1 MVVIKYNQAQKN
13 AIQSSKGPVLVIAG
27 AGSGKT
33 SVLIEHIIYLI
44 KRENVKIENILGVT
58 FTNKAANEMKE
69 RINRAIDLN
78 NAGDPL
84 KNNLW
89 IGTYHSICVRIL
101 HQHINYLGFNKNFNI
116 YDTSDTK
123 RLIKKCINELDLDSK
138 QYRIKTIYSI
148 IEKAKN
154 ELVNENDYNDKAI
167 GFYNKNIAK
176 IYQKYQEEMYN
187 NQSLDFSDLILKTVQ
202 LFRQYPEILEHYQN
216 KFKHILIDEYQD
228 INHAQYVLVKL
239 LSQKRNNLFAVGDPD
254 QSIYKF
260 RGAELSNIINFEED
274 FPECKVIKLEE
285 NYRSSDIILK
295 GADFVIKNNIY
306 RKEKGLWTKKK
317 GGEKIRY
324 YEANSA
330 EDEAEFV
337 AREIKYLKDNQKMKW
352 QDFVVLYRTNAQS
365 RNYEEVFARQNI
377 PHRIIGNIRF
387 YDRKEIKNLIY
398 LMKLVDN
405 PYDKESC
412 RRWLEMDRM
421 GIGPKGIEKLNDIAQ
436 QENKSIL
443 DVLPNYIEF
452 PGNRIKDENKEKLRR
467 YIGIFA
473 DLRERKM
480 NVSSLFENLIKRI
493 RYYNILNDDDDK
505 IKNDNKI
512 ENVKV
517 FLQSIRDYEKIYPE
531 TKLNEFL
538 AYISLISDVDS
549 LSNSGNGEDVVNL
562 MTLHC
567 AKGLEFPVVFLSG
580 LEEGIFPHNR
590 SMTSSRDLEEERRL
604 CYVGMTRAI
613 QRLYLTYSW
622 RRNIDGK
629 TKFNK
634 VSRFFKEIPKKYLDK
649 AEMLFNNSN
658 YNLID
663 NKASKIEKTQLTID
677 DFIQHPDWGEGIIIN
692 KKKAGDDYYITV
704 NFYSKGIKRLS
715 LKYAPIKKIEK
726 NL

>member
-1 MVVIKYNQAQKN
+1 MVVNYNQAQKK
-13 AIQSSKGPVLVIAG
+13 AIESSKGPVLVIAG

-44 KRENVKIENILGVT
+44 EKENVNIENILGVT

-69 RINRAIDLN
+69 RINRVIDLN
-78 NAGDPL
+78 NGGNSL

-101 HQHINYLGFNKNFNI
+101 HRYIEYLGFNNGFNI
-116 YDTSDTK
+116 YDSNDTK

-154 ELVNENDYNDKAI
+154 ELVNENDYSEKAI
-167 GFYNKNIAK
+167 GFYNKIIAK

-187 NQSLDFSDLILKTVQ
+187 NQSLDFGDLILKTVEI
-202 LFRQYPEILEHYQN
+202 FRKYPDILRYYQN

-228 INHAQYVLVKL
+228 INHAQYILVKL

-254 QSIYKF
+254 QSIYRF

-295 GADFVIKNNIY
+295 GADFVIKNNVY

-317 GGEKIRY
+317 GGEKIKY

-330 EDEAEFV
+330 GDEAEFV
-337 AREIKYLKDNQKMKW
+337 ARETKNLKDIQQMKW
-352 QDFVVLYRTNAQS
+352 KDFVVLYRTNTQS
-365 RNYEEVFARQNI
+365 RNFEEVFARHNI

-387 YDRKEIKNLIY
+387 YDRKEVKNLIY
-398 LMKLVDN
+398 LMKLIDN
-405 PYDKESC
+405 PSDKESC
-412 RRWLEMDRM
+412 RRWLEMDKM
-421 GIGPKGIEKLNDIAQ
+421 GIGSRGIEKLNNIAQ
-436 QENKSIL
+436 QEDKDIL
-443 DVLPNYIEF
+443 DVLPNYLELS
-452 PGNRIKDENKEKLRR
+452 GNRIKDENKEKIRQYIEIFEELRKKT
-467 YIGIFA
+467 INI
-473 DLRERKM
+473 
-480 NVSSLFENLIKRI
+480 SSLLENLIKRI
-493 RYYNILNDDDDK
+493 RYYNIIADEDDK
-505 IKNDNKI
+505 IKTGNKI
-512 ENVKV
+512 ENVKI
-517 FLQSIRDYEKIYPE
+517 FLQSVRDYEKIHPE

-538 AYISLISDVDS
+538 SYISLISDVDS
-549 LSNSGNGEDVVNL
+549 LSNSSNGEDVVNL

-567 AKGLEFPVVFLSG
+567 AKGLEFPVVFLTG
-580 LEEGIFPHNR
+580 LEEGIFPHAR

-604 CYVGMTRAI
+604 CYVGMTRAMN
-613 QRLYLTYSW
+613 RLYLTYSW

-634 VSRFFKEIPKKYLDK
+634 VSRFFKEIPKKYLGK
-649 AEMLFNNSN
+649 SEMLFNNN
-658 YNLID
+658 IYDLNE
-663 NKASKIEKTQLTID
+663 NKISKKEKIQLTVD
-677 DFIQHPDWGEGIIIN
+677 DFINHPDWGDGIIIN

-704 NFYSKGIKRLS
+704 NFYNSGIKRLS

-726 NL
+726 NT